1 MIYTIVITAGAFQL
15 ASWFLALLDKLE
27 RPKGGNKS

>member
-27 RPKGGNKS
+27 RGNGRE